1 MKGMLRTVKLCLE
14 ARVQKKIPD
23 DHPLMTWMVEHAAW
37 LSTVCKRGE
46 DGKTAFQRVR
56 GRAFNK
62 RSVEFGEKVLFK
74 LPDRGPRH
82 DELGALEARW
92 QKGTMLGYSRL
103 SNE

>member
-1 MKGMLRTVKLCLE
+1 MLRTVKLCLE
-14 ARVQKKIPD
+14 ARIQKRIPD

-62 RSVEFGEKVLFK
+62 RSVEFGEKCCSSCRTE
-74 LPDRGPRH
+74 DH
-82 DELGALEARW
+82 
-92 QKGTMLGYSRL
+92 GTT
-103 SNE
+103 NWEP